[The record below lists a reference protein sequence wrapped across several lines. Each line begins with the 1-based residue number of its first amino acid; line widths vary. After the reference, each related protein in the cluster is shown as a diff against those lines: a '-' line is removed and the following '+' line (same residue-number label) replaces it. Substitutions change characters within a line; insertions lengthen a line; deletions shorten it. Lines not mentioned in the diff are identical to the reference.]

1 MSRTGRNRRERD
13 RRNKDRISQEQ
24 AIQEKHSRREMRKQ
38 KKERE
43 KVRKNPIKAGLGWL
57 FQIIVVILFAYIAVF
72 FFGQSR
78 TNIGQAMN
86 STLSGGD
93 VVLLN
98 ELSYRFSGPSR
109 EDVISFKLNGSED
122 THSYIRRV
130 IGLPGETVCIQ
141 DGKIYIDGEV
151 LEENYGY
158 YLEGKVMEGYDFSEP
173 VEVGEDEYFVLG
185 DNRNDSLDSRKIGC
199 IPKTD
204 IIGRAVF
211 RIYPFQNIGTLE

>member
-122 THSYIRRV
+122 TH
-130 IGLPGETVCIQ
+130 
-141 DGKIYIDGEV
+141 
-151 LEENYGY
+151 
-158 YLEGKVMEGYDFSEP
+158 
-173 VEVGEDEYFVLG
+173 
-185 DNRNDSLDSRKIGC
+185 
-199 IPKTD
+199 
-204 IIGRAVF
+204 
-211 RIYPFQNIGTLE
+211 

>member
-130 IGLPGETVCIQ
+130 IGLPGETIQ
-141 DGKIYIDGEV
+141 IIDGMIYINGSV
-151 LEENYGY
+151 
-158 YLEGKVMEGYDFSEP
+158 YLETQGFPQMENAGMAAQEITL
-173 VEVGEDEYFVLG
+173 GEDEYFVLG
-185 DNRNDSLDSRKIGC
+185 DNRNQSEDSRFADMRNVKLE
-199 IPKTD
+199 D
-204 IIGRAVF
+204 IEGKVWAVLSPSDH
-211 RIYPFQNIGTLE
+211 RGLVK

>member
-24 AIQEKHSRREMRKQ
+24 AIQEKYSRREMRKQ

-130 IGLPGETVCIQ
+130 IGLPGETIQ
-141 DGKIYIDGEV
+141 IIENNVYIDGKK
-151 LEENYGY
+151 LEEDYKTSKISDVGI
-158 YLEGKVMEGYDFSEP
+158 
-173 VEVGEDEYFVLG
+173 VGEQMKLASDEYFVLG
-185 DNRNDSLDSRKIGC
+185 DDRENSDDSRDADIGNV
-199 IPKTD
+199 K
-204 IIGRAVF
+204 RSY
-211 RIYPFQNIGTLE
+211 IYGKAWFVALPRKHFGFVR

>member
-1 MSRTGRNRRERD
+1 M
-13 RRNKDRISQEQ
+13 
-24 AIQEKHSRREMRKQ
+24 
-38 KKERE
+38 
-43 KVRKNPIKAGLGWL
+43 
-57 FQIIVVILFAYIAVF
+57 ILFAYIAVF

-130 IGLPGETVCIQ
+130 IGLPGETIQ
-141 DGKIYIDGEV
+141 IIDGMIYINGSV
-151 LEENYGY
+151 
-158 YLEGKVMEGYDFSEP
+158 YLETQGFPQMENAGMVDW
-173 VEVGEDEYFVLG
+173 DLT
-185 DNRNDSLDSRKIGC
+185 NSRVWQK
-199 IPKTD
+199 
-204 IIGRAVF
+204 RSSAV
-211 RIYPFQNIGTLE
+211 RIARQLEKKATPAIKSTPMIR

>member
-98 ELSYRFSGPSR
+98 ELSYRFSG
-109 EDVISFKLNGSED
+109 D
-122 THSYIRRV
+122 
-130 IGLPGETVCIQ
+130 
-141 DGKIYIDGEV
+141 
-151 LEENYGY
+151 
-158 YLEGKVMEGYDFSEP
+158 
-173 VEVGEDEYFVLG
+173 
-185 DNRNDSLDSRKIGC
+185 RKS
-199 IPKTD
+199 
-204 IIGRAVF
+204 VV
-211 RIYPFQNIGTLE
+211 